1 MLVWTNMKSKK
12 FFEPINSHIITST
25 TIYND
30 HRFTT
35 IYTHHSLF
43 RAESYPNTYC
53 IEYSKYMGILSP
65 GLMTIPLNRNMNHC
79 HRIYIYT
86 YIYIYTWVLMK
97 YNGNIMGIYIYIYT
111 MAFFYCGC
119 SYSHKI
125 SPSHDWFSTPIEPP
139 WTRLNSPTEA
149 LISLSSKHE
158 DLSSND

>member
-1 MLVWTNMKSKK
+1 MGNFRLHCCFNFSHSVYIWARLAIQLPGQNFGTRYFLCFMLVWTNMKSKK
-12 FFEPINSHIITST
+12 FFDPINYHIITST

-86 YIYIYTWVLMK
+86 YIYIYIHTWVLMK
-97 YNGNIMGIYIYIYT
+97 YNGNIHIYIYYG
-111 MAFFYCGC
+111 MFLL
-119 SYSHKI
+119 
-125 SPSHDWFSTPIEPP
+125 W
-139 WTRLNSPTEA
+139 L
-149 LISLSSKHE
+149 LIFP
-158 DLSSND
+158 

>member
-1 MLVWTNMKSKK
+1 MKSKK
-12 FFEPINSHIITST
+12 FFDPINYHIITST

-79 HRIYIYT
+79 HRRDIYIHT
-86 YIYIYTWVLMK
+86 YIYIHTWVLMK
-97 YNGNIMGIYIYIYT
+97 YNGNIHIYILWHVSTVVAHIPI
-111 MAFFYCGC
+111 
-119 SYSHKI
+119 K
-125 SPSHDWFSTPIEPP
+125 SPHLTGFLPPLNPHGPDSTLPQRP
-139 WTRLNSPTEA
+139 
-149 LISLSSKHE
+149 
-158 DLSSND
+158 